1 MASRTRAPAP
11 TSASSRR
18 GSASHRTAVRADPHA
33 GRPRQGTRRGGRR
46 RRGVARAEA
55 PVVNRDQAIATRPGG
70 APLGRA
76 DAAAAP
82 GPLGPVDDHLPD
94 AQACSTSRPR
104 SGGEEEL
111 RPGVS
116 RLPSTSRTGSVRR
129 VPREGQHP
137 AVRSTPGRGGGAA
150 LLVIR
155 REPRNAFRRIFHSGP
170 FHRTA
175 RALCRSVTEL
185 SGQSWTASA
194 TTRQRSGRPQLTR
207 APAPSCW
214 PAGSPEPAPQRAAWA
229 G

>member
-82 GPLGPVDDHLPD
+82 GPPGPVDDHLPD

-137 AVRSTPGRGGGAA
+137 AVRSTPDGEVA
-150 LLVIR
+150 R
-155 REPRNAFRRIFHSGP
+155 RCSSFAGNPATHSGEYSIP
-170 FHRTA
+170 DH
-175 RALCRSVTEL
+175 STEQRGP
-185 SGQSWTASA
+185 SAEAS
-194 TTRQRSGRPQLTR
+194 
-207 APAPSCW
+207 PS
-214 PAGSPEPAPQRAAWA
+214 
-229 G
+229 